1 MKNLLTVALLAPL
14 FALSCVVPEAGK
26 SAGGASDLKPA
37 PELVL
42 TKVDGSGTI
51 SLGEQKG
58 KVVLVDLW
66 ATWCGPCIAEL
77 PHLQALSDKYGPEDF
92 LMLGI
97 VLESGDP
104 EDIQEFVTEKEV
116 RYPQVLGEDGTK
128 ESFGPFLGF
137 PTKYLIDRKGRVV
150 KRYFGARGNEVID
163 DVVKLIETGSLAAE
177 PTD

>member
-1 MKNLLTVALLAPL
+1 MKTWTPFLATVCL
-14 FALSCVVPEAGK
+14 FALSCVAPEPRK
-26 SAGGASDLKPA
+26 SEDGASALKPA

-66 ATWCGPCIAEL
+66 ATWCAPCISEL
-77 PHLQALSDKYGPEDF
+77 PHLQALSQKYGPDDF

-104 EDIQEFVTEKEV
+104 EEIQEFLKEKDV
-116 RYPQVLGEDGTK
+116 RYPQVLGADGTK

-137 PTKYLIDRKGRVV
+137 PTKYLIDREGRVV
-150 KRYFGARGNEVID
+150 KRYFGVRGDEVLD
-163 DVVKLIETGSLAAE
+163 DVAKLLETGSLDADTAS
-177 PTD
+177 